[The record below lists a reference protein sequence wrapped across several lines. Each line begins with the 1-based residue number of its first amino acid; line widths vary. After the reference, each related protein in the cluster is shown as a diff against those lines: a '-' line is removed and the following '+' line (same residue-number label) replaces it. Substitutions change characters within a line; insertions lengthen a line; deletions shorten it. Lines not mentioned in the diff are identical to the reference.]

1 MSTSTRSWSCSKT
14 NVSTSSLTLD
24 PAPQA
29 TAIVIRDIPV
39 QVVRKPI
46 KNLHLGVYPPDG
58 QVRVSA
64 PQHLTDDNIRLA
76 VISRLS
82 WIRKQQ
88 AAFQAQPRQS
98 EREMVSGES
107 HYLFGQRYRLE
118 IVERRGCHEVVV
130 KNNSTLQ
137 LFVNP
142 GTTTAN
148 RTRVLTEW
156 YRQQLKARIP
166 ALLEHW
172 EPIIGQQVT
181 AWGVKKMKTKWG
193 SCNIQ
198 QRRIWLNLELAK
210 KPSECLEYVVV
221 HELVHLL
228 ERHHNDRFK
237 ALMDEYLPPWRIRRD
252 LLACAPLGHETWE
265 Y

>member
-1 MSTSTRSWSCSKT
+1 
-14 NVSTSSLTLD
+14 VSTSSLVKD
-24 PAPQA
+24 S
-29 TAIVIRDIPV
+29 AIVIRDIPV

-64 PQHLTDDNIRLA
+64 PEHLTDDNIRLA

-82 WIRKQQ
+82 WIRKQRE
-88 AAFQAQPRQS
+88 AFQAQPRQS
-98 EREMVSGES
+98 EREMVTGES
-107 HYLFGQRYRLE
+107 HYVFGKRYRLE
-118 IVERRGCHEVVV
+118 VIERRGRHEIVM
-130 KNNSTLQ
+130 KNPSTLQ

-142 GTTTAN
+142 GTTQAN
-148 RTRVLTEW
+148 RDLVLKEW

-166 ALLEHW
+166 TLLEQW
-172 EPIIGQQVT
+172 EPIIGHQVS

-210 KPSECLEYVVV
+210 KPPECLEYVVV
-221 HELVHLL
+221 HELVHFL
-228 ERHHNDRFK
+228 ERHHNERFK
-237 ALMDEYLPPWRIRRD
+237 ALMSQFLPQWRLRRD
-252 LLACAPLGHETWE
+252 TLAKEPLGSENWGD
-265 Y
+265 

>member
-1 MSTSTRSWSCSKT
+1 MST
-14 NVSTSSLTLD
+14 NSLTLD
-24 PAPQA
+24 PAPNSA
-29 TAIVIRDIPV
+29 PNPAAGTTAIVIRDIPV
-39 QVVRKPI
+39 QVMRKPI

-64 PQHLTDDNIRLA
+64 PEHLTDDNIRLA

-98 EREMVSGES
+98 AREMVSGES

-118 IVERRGCHEVVV
+118 VIERRGRHEVVV

-142 GTTTAN
+142 GTTPAN
-148 RTRVLTEW
+148 RTRVLIEW

-166 ALLEHW
+166 PLLVFW
-172 EPIIGQQVT
+172 QPIIGQQVS

-193 SCNIQ
+193 SCNSQ

-210 KPSECLEYVVV
+210 KPPECLEYVMV

-237 ALMDEYLPPWRIRRD
+237 ALMDEFLPPWRIRRD
-252 LLACAPLGHETWE
+252 LLAYAPLGHETWE
-265 Y
+265 H